1 MVNPTI
7 NQLIDNNE
15 DINRYS
21 LVIAA
26 AKSARII
33 TDEYI
38 KQKEYAEKIASL
50 DGDKKGNYS
59 CIIKKEYRDEKAVKN
74 AVNGLYEGEFEIVK
88 PDGTRELIGKLAQAK
103 EADAE

>member
-1 MVNPTI
+1 MINPTI
-7 NQLIDNNE
+7 NQLIDNSD
-15 DINRYS
+15 DINRYA

-38 KQKEYAEKIASL
+38 TQKEYAEKMSSL
-50 DGDKKGNYS
+50 EGDKKNTYVS
-59 CIIKKEYRDEKAVKN
+59 MIKKEYRDEKAVKN

-88 PDGTRELIGKLAQAK
+88 PDGTRELIGKGAQK
-103 EADAE
+103 KDEQAD